1 MSVVNSG
8 PSGEVIQA
16 LDMTDP
22 PQSSGQIIAGSTWN
36 VQFWYRD
43 PSGGPVGFNFS
54 NALRIS
60 FCE

>member
-1 MSVVNSG
+1 MLPAVTCPDG
-8 PSGEVIQA
+8 AGGLVI
-16 LDMTDP
+16 
-22 PQSSGQIIAGSTWN
+22 SSGQIIAGSTWN